1 MVRSGFPALPVRV
14 LPFIF
19 ICRHPL
25 NKGRLSCTLR
35 RVIKQNCKQESTDK
49 TAYMCRIVHPF
60 ACKTKIKRKSSH
72 DHYLSGRKI
81 FNMTSAPD
89 HSIDHCTH
97 HSKHCTGCTC
107 RNCKIRTVQFQEQTQ
122 QISTHSSQKIDQQI
136 FQFFHRS
143 CRFWTGE
150 RPSAGRTPVG

>member
-1 MVRSGFPALPVRV
+1 
-14 LPFIF
+14 
-19 ICRHPL
+19 
-25 NKGRLSCTLR
+25 
-35 RVIKQNCKQESTDK
+35 
-49 TAYMCRIVHPF
+49 MCRIVHPF

-136 FQFFHRS
+136 FQFSNCTLQSASKHKQYQHVISKMLRS
-143 CRFWTGE
+143 KMKEHTCKDPIVFSLHNGGSICR
-150 RPSAGRTPVG
+150 SALKHMHGIL